1 MIEIAHLLIERYRR
15 NKEPK
20 SDPVE
25 NKSKKAGNFK
35 TSQASSLKPIY
46 VIKPIVMTICIANPE
61 YFK

>member
-46 VIKPIVMTICIANPE
+46 VIKPIVMTI
-61 YFK
+61 